1 MSDKIR
7 IKALPGLI
15 CLLSVWA
22 VTGVSWGQSP
32 PAELVSYPNLIFYN
46 GQIIT
51 ADDDETIV
59 RAVAIRDGKFLAV
72 GTDDRVL
79 RLAGP
84 DTQRIDLRG
93 QTVVPGL
100 IDNHGH
106 GSWIG
111 NVAKSGG
118 SGRASFKTKESG
130 LDEVR
135 QLIEATPPGDWVTIR
150 VPRNPSFFS
159 VTRKDLDPISPNYPL
174 MLITN
179 GTDTTVNS
187 QVVNLANIPED
198 MLGVVKDPQTGE
210 VTGQYFGWPVGIL
223 IYEVRPWPNV
233 PELIPL
239 QKEEFLKRN
248 AQGYTT
254 NVGRGEGLSMTVIKE
269 LWAKG
274 ELTLRVRLA
283 LEFMRLNPNGK
294 AFLKRLGNFSGFG
307 DEWFRVIGTSVG
319 PVDGGVGDGANLS
332 AQPKIQLAEA
342 DAFGSFGQNKW
353 LGHGFGHNSPHEFDD
368 APLAIKEQTEW
379 QNIQL
384 ANRYGWNITSIHST
398 GDESTRIT
406 LLAYQTANQEKKLES
421 RWGRWGIDHQPMQT
435 PETLGLMKELNVTPS
450 FQYFSQ
456 THVRL
461 YGADRV
467 SKMVPLRTV
476 IDQGILP
483 MVEPSGV
490 PFRRLEQFVTRKLD
504 GRIFGADQKI
514 TRLEALYTFT
524 KWGARRSNEEDMIG
538 TIEPGKYADLVVLGG
553 DFLRVPEDRICED
566 LPVMMTVVGGKIVF
580 QTDQKRNNCE
590 DRVVVG
596 PE

>member
-150 VPRNPSFFS
+150 VPRNPSFFL
-159 VTRKDLDPISPNYPL
+159 VTRKDLDPISPNNPL

-319 PVDGGVGDGANLS
+319 PVDGAAGDGANLS
-332 AQPKIQLAEA
+332 AQAKIQWAEN
-342 DAFGSFGQNKW
+342 DAFGDFGQNKW
-353 LGHGFGHNSPHEFDD
+353 LGHGFGHHSPHEFDD
-368 APLAIKEQTEW
+368 VPLAIKEQTEW

-435 PETLGLMKELNVTPS
+435 PETLALLKELNVTPS
-450 FQYFSQ
+450 FQYFNQ
-456 THVRL
+456 NQVRM

-483 MVEPSGV
+483 MVEPGGT
-490 PFRRLEQFVTRKLD
+490 PFRRLEEFVTRKLD

-553 DFLRVPEDRICED
+553 DFLTVPEDRLCED
-566 LPVMMTVVGGKIVF
+566 LPVMMTVVGGKIVY
-580 QTDQKRNNCE
+580 QTDERIENCGAQ
-590 DRVVVG
+590 RGVG

>member
-1 MSDKIR
+1 MSYKTR
-7 IKALPGLI
+7 FNALSCLV

-22 VTGVSWGQSP
+22 VTGVSWAQSP

-59 RAVAIRDGKFLAV
+59 RAVAMRDGKFLAV
-72 GTDDRVL
+72 GTDDRIL

-84 DTQRIDLRG
+84 DTQKIDLRG

-106 GSWIG
+106 GSWVG
-111 NVAKSGG
+111 NISKVGG
-118 SGRASFKTKESG
+118 SGRATFKTKESG
-130 LDEVR
+130 LEEV
-135 QLIEATPPGDWVTIR
+135 QKMIEATPPGDWVTIAA
-150 VPRNPSFFS
+150 PRNPSFFS
-159 VTRKDLDPISPNYPL
+159 VTRKDLDLIAPDNPVL
-174 MLITN
+174 MVTV

-187 QVVNLANIPED
+187 LALGMIDLPED
-198 MLGVVKDPQTGE
+198 MLGVVKDPETGE
-210 VTGQYFGWPVGIL
+210 PNGQLFGWPAGLIL
-223 IYEVRPWPNV
+223 YEARPWP
-233 PELIPL
+233 PIPGLVEL
-239 QKEEFLKRN
+239 QKEEFLERN
-248 AQGYTT
+248 AQGFTT
-254 NVGRGEGLSMTVIKE
+254 NVGRGEGLSMTIIKE
-269 LWAKG
+269 LWAQG

-283 LEFMRLNPNGK
+283 LEFLRLNPNGK
-294 AFLKRLGNFSGFG
+294 AFLKRIGNLSGFG
-307 DEWFRVIGTSVG
+307 DEWFRIIGTSVG
-319 PVDGGVGDGANLS
+319 PVDGGMGDGATLS
-332 AQPKIQLAEA
+332 GTAKLKWAEN
-342 DAFGSFGQNKW
+342 DSFGDFGQNKW
-353 LGHGFGHNSPHEFDD
+353 LGHGFGHKSPHEFDD
-368 APLAIKEQTEW
+368 VPLAIKEQSEW

-406 LLAYQTANQEKKLES
+406 LLAYDAANQEKKLES

-435 PETLGLMKELNVTPS
+435 PETLALLKKLNVTPS
-450 FQYFSQ
+450 FQYIGQSA
-456 THVRL
+456 VNL

-483 MVEPSGV
+483 MVEPGST
-490 PFRRLEQFVTRKLD
+490 PFRRLEEFVTRKLD
-504 GRIFGADQKI
+504 GRVFGADQKI

-538 TIEPGKYADLVVLGG
+538 TIEPGKLADLVVLGG

-566 LPVMMTVVGGKIVF
+566 LPVMMTVVGGKIVY
-580 QTDQKRNNCE
+580 QTDERIENCVA
-590 DRVVVG
+590 RRFVG

>member
-1 MSDKIR
+1 MFDKTR
-7 IKALPGLI
+7 VKALPALI
-15 CLLSVWA
+15 CLLSVWV

-59 RAVAIRDGKFLAV
+59 RAVAMRDGKFLAV

-118 SGRASFKTKESG
+118 SGRAAFKTKESG

-159 VTRKDLDPISPNYPL
+159 VTRKDLDPISPNNPL

-239 QKEEFLKRN
+239 QKEEFLERN

-269 LWAKG
+269 LWARG
-274 ELTLRVRLA
+274 ELTIRVRLA

-319 PVDGGVGDGANLS
+319 PVDGGSGDGANLS
-332 AQPKIQLAEA
+332 AQPKIQWAEN
-342 DAFGSFGQNKW
+342 DAFGDFGQNKW
-353 LGHGFGHNSPHEFDD
+353 LGHGFGHHSPHEFDD
-368 APLAIKEQTEW
+368 VPLAIKEQTEW

-384 ANRYGWNITSIHST
+384 ANRYGWTITSIHST
-398 GDESTRIT
+398 GDESTRST
-406 LLAYQTANQEKKLES
+406 LLAYQTANQERKLES

-435 PETLGLMKELNVTPS
+435 PETLALLKELNVTPS
-450 FQYFSQ
+450 FQYFNQ
-456 THVRL
+456 NQVRM

-483 MVEPSGV
+483 MVEPGGT
-490 PFRRLEQFVTRKLD
+490 PFRRLEEFVTRKLD

-538 TIEPGKYADLVVLGG
+538 TIEPGKFADLVVLGG
-553 DFLRVPEDRICED
+553 DFLTVPEDRLCED
-566 LPVMMTVVGGKIVF
+566 LPVMMTVVGGKIVY
-580 QTDQKRNNCE
+580 QTDERIENCVA
-590 DRVVVG
+590 RRFVG